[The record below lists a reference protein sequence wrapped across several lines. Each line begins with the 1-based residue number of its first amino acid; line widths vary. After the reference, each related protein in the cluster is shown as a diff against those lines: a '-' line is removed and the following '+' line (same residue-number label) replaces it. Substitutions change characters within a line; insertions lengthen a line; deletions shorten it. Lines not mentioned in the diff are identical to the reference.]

1 VECITCAKPIT
12 GCVEECG
19 MCFAATMEREFH
31 LFVEQKRTHFVDRVP
46 EFMAKHMTP
55 AAVAEA
61 EAEMAAARHAER
73 VALFG
78 AVGTAR
84 MEA

>member
-1 VECITCAKPIT
+1 VECITCAKPVT

-31 LFVEQKRTHFVDRVP
+31 LFANQTFAPFVERVP
-46 EFMAKHMTP
+46 EHRAKHMTP
-55 AAVAEA
+55 AAVAAE
-61 EAEMAAARHAER
+61 EAEMAAARA
-73 VALFG
+73 
-78 AVGTAR
+78 AR

>member
-1 VECITCAKPIT
+1 MECITCAKPVV

-31 LFVEQKRTHFVDRVP
+31 LFANLTFAPFVERVP
-46 EFMAKHMTP
+46 EHMAKHMTP

-61 EAEMAAARHAER
+61 EAAMAAAKHAKR
-73 VALFG
+73 LAFFG
-78 AVGTAR
+78 PVGTAR